1 MEGEIAR
8 NNQRWEREVDKLKD
22 DKRTLESRLESSQKE
37 EEDAYRKHKKEKKE
51 FVEKLEVERERRER
65 MEKLKNQ
72 LDNEKEMH
80 AKELDNE

>member
-1 MEGEIAR
+1 M
-8 NNQRWEREVDKLKD
+8 
-22 DKRTLESRLESSQKE
+22 
-37 EEDAYRKHKKEKKE
+37 
-51 FVEKLEVERERRER
+51 EKLEVERERRER